1 MIMKNKKHLILS
13 SLATLL
19 PIPVGLALRRWLPD
33 QMISHIGFNGEADA
47 MTATNTFLFMMP
59 LILLAFHWLCIFF
72 ATRDPGNKNQNA
84 KPLTMVLWIIPLISN
99 ICCGMMYA
107 LTLGAEF
114 SITTV
119 MCIFMGL
126 LFAVIGNYMPK
137 YRMNSTMGIKTPTT
151 YSSEENWNAT
161 HRLAGRLWFF
171 GGLLM
176 IPCGLLPG
184 VWGIGAFFAVIV
196 VLVAVPMIY
205 SWNFYRKQKANGDDV
220 TPKIT
225 LNPKGKKSAIISLV
239 ILAVVLFAVMF
250 TGDIQ
255 VTFGEE
261 SFTVDAT
268 YYSALTVPY
277 DSIEAV
283 ELRQGDMP
291 GLRVGGYGSP
301 RLQLGFFENEE
312 FGTYTR
318 YTYGTADSSI
328 VISNGRNILVIGA
341 KDPVATEELY
351 NSLLARISD

>member
-1 MIMKNKKHLILS
+1 MILKNKKHLILS

-19 PIPVGLALRRWLPD
+19 PIPVGLALRSWLPD
-33 QMISHIGFNGEADA
+33 QMISHMSFTGEPDA
-47 MTATNTFLFMMP
+47 MTDTYTFIFLMP
-59 LILLAFHWLCIFF
+59 LILLAFHWLCVFF
-72 ATRDPGNKNQNA
+72 TVRDPGNKNRNA
-84 KPLTMVLWIIPLISN
+84 KPLTLVLWIIPLLSN
-99 ICCGMMYA
+99 LCCGMVYA

-114 SITTV
+114 SVTTL

-137 YRMNSTMGIKTPTT
+137 YRMNATMGIKTFTT
-151 YSSEENWNAT
+151 FSSEENWNST

-184 VWGIGAFFAVIV
+184 VWGIGLFFGIITVMV
-196 VLVAVPMIY
+196 TVPMIY
-205 SWNFYRKQKANGDDV
+205 SRIFYQKQKARGEDV

-225 LNPKGKKSAIISLV
+225 LSPKGKKGTVISLV
-239 ILAVVLFAVMF
+239 ILAVVLLLIMF
-250 TGDIQ
+250 TGNVQ

-268 YYSALTVPY
+268 YYSPLTVRY
-277 DSIEAV
+277 DAIESV
-283 ELRQGDMP
+283 EFRQGDMA
-291 GLRVGGYGSP
+291 GLRVGGYASP

-318 YTYGTADSSI
+318 YTYGSSDSCVI
-328 VISNGRNILVIGA
+328 ISNGRNILVIGA
-341 KDPVATEELY
+341 KDPAATEEVY